1 MRRMTLVCKEVTST
15 CVARVYACDARRVA
29 RGERMYMHAHMQRG
43 DEHATRVCMR
53 REEGGAAQK
62 NACVGDDVYILVVRT
77 LHTLSDPRHTPASG
91 PVCLPPRP
99 RTGKWR
105 GKRKPEG
112 GYEAHRPPHYVC
124 IGEDGSTRGGQH
136 VYRAREE
143 DCSSRTAR
151 DEGSHAKMANVQMRG
166 QRPARR
172 EDVEAGCTREA
183 EEHVYAR
190 RARVCTQ
197 SSTMSSAQHS
207 RARRAGRTRR
217 SERTRGEQCERPP
230 AKRPGRMDRTARS
243 LARPALL
250 FVQLF

>member
-1 MRRMTLVCKEVTST
+1 
-15 CVARVYACDARRVA
+15 
-29 RGERMYMHAHMQRG
+29 MH
-43 DEHATRVCMR
+43 
-53 REEGGAAQK
+53 
-62 NACVGDDVYILVVRT
+62 
-77 LHTLSDPRHTPASG
+77 
-91 PVCLPPRP
+91 
-99 RTGKWR
+99 
-105 GKRKPEG
+105 
-112 GYEAHRPPHYVC
+112 
-124 IGEDGSTRGGQH
+124 
-136 VYRAREE
+136 RAREE
-143 DCSSRTAR
+143 DCLSRTAR

-230 AKRPGRMDRTARS
+230 AKTPGRMDRTAHMDCS

-250 FVQLF
+250 CNFSETSEQRKHVHPLLISYFQGVYMRIVKVPPQISGPQEGGPCGTYVVRCPVFSSGQKQYS